1 MDQGHYKGKERKIWA
16 FSGPCNGFEWPEAQS
31 CRIYVRAV
39 QKSPRADGSSVLR
52 ANELS
57 GKSEMPSLPD
67 STHHFDR
74 VIRRKK
80 RKKPGPCDYLEWS
93 LQRMF

>member
-1 MDQGHYKGKERKIWA
+1 LNLPYEVIWSKYTITGKEKKSNLGLLIL
-16 FSGPCNGFEWPEAQS
+16 PEIEWPEVQS

-67 STHHFDR
+67 STW
-74 VIRRKK
+74 I
-80 RKKPGPCDYLEWS
+80 E
-93 LQRMF
+93 

>member
-1 MDQGHYKGKERKIWA
+1 LNLPYEVIYGASKYTIMGKKEKIWSVLLILDLA
-16 FSGPCNGFEWPEAQS
+16 PEVEWPEVQS

-67 STHHFDR
+67 STW
-74 VIRRKK
+74 I
-80 RKKPGPCDYLEWS
+80 E
-93 LQRMF
+93 